1 MVYENCRIYG
11 PYDRNQDNRLTVV
24 IVYPNGEKKT
34 VSYPKY
40 LMEVHL
46 GRYLDEDETV
56 DHLDGNPRN
65 NNLDNLVIKPR
76 KEHVLEDVKRLKEQ
90 EFICPWCGGKFKLVG
105 ARLSKAISNRKTGFA
120 GPFCSKSCASKYGRA
135 VQLGRMEKLEVKEID
150 QIYTTYKQEKAKRK

>member
-11 PYDRNQDNRLTVV
+11 SYDRNQDDRLTVV
-24 IVYPNGEKKT
+24 IVYPNGKKKT

-46 GRYLDEDETV
+46 GRYLNKDETV

-65 NNLDNLVIKPR
+65 NNLDNLVVKPR

-105 ARLSKAISNRKTGFA
+105 KKLHNAIANRYKNKA
-120 GPFCSKSCASKYGRA
+120 GPFCSKSCAGKYGRA
-135 VQLGRMEKLEVKEID
+135 LQLGHMDKLEVKLIKPE
-150 QIYTTYKQEKAKRK
+150 YTTWKKEKLEK